1 MLSLDLLL
9 NSCSSSSRPQKKTH
23 QRRQFCTVHGPVIPK
38 NGVLAPYRDR
48 TTVCWNTPLPEPAVP
63 VRYYRKCPVSSSY
76 RPVIPPGNTDRDD
89 RPATVRHDRPVL
101 PSSPG
106 QRSKKRPKVQGT
118 EKIGEQKTLPDSEYQ
133 VREARTSNM
142 LRNGGFPG
150 GAPREPGGSPR

>member
-1 MLSLDLLL
+1 MEYPL
-9 NSCSSSSRPQKKTH
+9 TGTGH
-23 QRRQFCTVHGPVIPK
+23 TGPV
-38 NGVLAPYRDR
+38 
-48 TTVCWNTPLPEPAVP
+48 LPEM
-63 VRYYRKCPVSSSY
+63 SSKLFL
-76 RPVIPPGNTDRDD
+76 PPGNTDRDD

-150 GAPREPGGSPR
+150 GEPPGSLGAPP